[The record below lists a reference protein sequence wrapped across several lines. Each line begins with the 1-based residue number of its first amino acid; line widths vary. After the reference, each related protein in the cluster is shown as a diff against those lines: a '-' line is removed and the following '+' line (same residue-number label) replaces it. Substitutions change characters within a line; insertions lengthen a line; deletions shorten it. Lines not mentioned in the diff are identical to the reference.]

1 MPPPVSEQ
9 LNSTIETFT
18 DRNRAGFWRR
28 SCVSLEIWISL
39 KRLCMRHSPLLW
51 SPGPGRVFRKSP
63 RPWLI
68 STARF
73 KAIDGMRRRAR
84 FDDAQ
89 RELAIYWK
97 RVSTKLPYEAMIEE
111 IHALN
116 RELIAGRRQ
125 EIRLRHFPGRQREDG
140 AEAARRQ
147 GARDRRTVHRDQGA
161 HGRFLDSGSR
171 RSMRHLHGRRRLPSP
186 ARCAAKCSSFFSTR
200 TRREQRNSLARKEGQ
215 SNEKANLRN

>member
-1 MPPPVSEQ
+1 MHEAFAAALESWPRTGIPEKPAS
-9 LNSTIETFT
+9 LADFNSTVQGH
-18 DRNRAGFWRR
+18 RRYAPPRA
-28 SCVSLEIWISL
+28 L
-39 KRLCMRHSPLLW
+39 
-51 SPGPGRVFRKSP
+51 
-63 RPWLI
+63 
-68 STARF
+68 
-73 KAIDGMRRRAR
+73 RRRTKRACYLLEAR
-84 FDDAQ
+84 VNEAS
-89 RELAIYWK
+89 LN
-97 RVSTKLPYEAMIEE
+97 EAMIEE